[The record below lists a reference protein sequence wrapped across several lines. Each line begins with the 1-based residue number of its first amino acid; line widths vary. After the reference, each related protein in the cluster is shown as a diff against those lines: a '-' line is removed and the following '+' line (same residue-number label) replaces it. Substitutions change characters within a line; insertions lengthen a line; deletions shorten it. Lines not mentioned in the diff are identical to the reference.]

1 MGYNNRTAERFAVN
15 QRHFITIPFV
25 EDIAMRFNDSRL
37 TRERLKELLNY
48 DPETGMFTWAA
59 SPNRNDLIGKP
70 AGGVTERGYIK
81 IRIDGIKHRAHRL
94 AWLYVHGKWPEDRID
109 HINGDSTD
117 NRICNLREAKQ
128 FENGQ
133 NRKASKSSAA
143 GLLGV
148 SKQAYGKWV
157 AVICLH
163 RKRHHLGSFDT
174 PEEAHEAYAKAKAE
188 MHTFNPV
195 VRALG

>member
-1 MGYNNRTAERFAVN
+1 
-15 QRHFITIPFV
+15 
-25 EDIAMRFNDSRL
+25 MRFNDSRL
-37 TRERLKELLNY
+37 TCERLKELLDY
-48 DPETGMFTWAA
+48 DAETGVFTWAS
-59 SPNRNDLIGKP
+59 SPNRNDLVGKT

-94 AWLYVHGKWPEDRID
+94 AWLYVHGRWPEDRID

-117 NRICNLREAKQ
+117 NRIANLREARQ

-157 AVICLH
+157 AVICLR
-163 RKRHHLGSFDT
+163 RKRYNLGSFNT
-174 PEEAHEAYAKAKAE
+174 PEEAHQAYVKAKGE
-188 MHTFNPV
+188 IHTFNPK
-195 VRALG
+195 VRSA